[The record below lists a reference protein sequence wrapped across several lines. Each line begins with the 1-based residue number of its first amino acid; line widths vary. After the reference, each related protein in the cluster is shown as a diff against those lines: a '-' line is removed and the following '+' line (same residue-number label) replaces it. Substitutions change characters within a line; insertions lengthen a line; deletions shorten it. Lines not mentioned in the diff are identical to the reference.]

1 MKITGLLLLTI
12 VPAIFA
18 ASIEIETQETKESP
32 VPAESQ
38 NAEAARTKRA
48 GFSLFGTALQNLPK
62 AAFSASSTAV
72 AGGSSS
78 LSGGSSG
85 SHGSGGE
92 YHGHTYVD
100 TEHDPHHDDKSFD
113 GWSLKKSI
121 LNTVLQAVKAIAG
134 GVTTLKG
141 QLIKGSGYLVTNK
154 GKLITQAGDSVSN
167 AGKSI
172 VKSAHLISPDHD
184 GGHNSIGFSLGSKFG
199 GLTNSFTKTISG
211 LSSGSAGSITQ
222 LSSGSSGKAS
232 GSSSGGS
239 SSSGYG
245 YDDHHSSVVDS
256 HSTLFNFNPKP
267 DTFVSHTSFPGPSP
281 SYGAPSSSYGAPEYH
296 DHQYQGTK
304 IVVT

>member
-1 MKITGLLLLTI
+1 MKFTGLLVLTI

-18 ASIEIETQETKESP
+18 ASIEIVTPEKEAQVSAETQT
-32 VPAESQ
+32 V
-38 NAEAARTKRA
+38 EATRTKRA
-48 GFSLFGTALQNLPK
+48 GFSFLNGAMQNLPK
-62 AAFSASSTAV
+62 AAFSASATAV

-85 SHGSGGE
+85 SGAHGSSGSQE
-92 YHGHTYVD
+92 YGHSHTYVD
-100 TEHDPHHDDKSFD
+100 SEHDPHQDTKSFD

-141 QLIKGSGYLVTNK
+141 QLIKGSGYLVSNK
-154 GKLITQAGDSVSN
+154 GKLISQAGDSVSN

-172 VKSAHLISPDHD
+172 VKSAHLIPPEHGHD
-184 GGHNSIGFSLGSKFG
+184 GGHNSIGFSLGNTFG
-199 GLTNSFTKTISG
+199 GFSNSLTKTISG

-239 SSSGYG
+239 SSGGYG
-245 YDDHHSSVVDS
+245 YEDHHSSVDS
-256 HSTLFNFNPKP
+256 HSTLYNFNAKP
-267 DTFVSHTSFPGPSP
+267 DTYITHNEYAGPSQ
-281 SYGAPSSSYGAPEYH
+281 SYGVPEYH
-296 DHQYQGTK
+296 DHQYQGPTK
-304 IVVT
+304 IVVA